1 MAAPSEGG
9 RDSNADK
16 PIANE
21 NYDNS
26 QWPPPPNFGP
36 DDDTHS
42 SRLEP
47 LARLLT
53 GSTRG
58 DAAFGITLSVTLF
71 MLLIFTLTNPFA
83 ASVLPP
89 PTKFPIG
96 LRLLTGWLFASVVQY
111 AAWNLFRAHDFRVIC
126 NNIILTAFPTAV
138 IWLSLSLL
146 AWMFG

>member
-1 MAAPSEGG
+1 MSGVEAIRTQQTQTRPM
-9 RDSNADK
+9 
-16 PIANE
+16 NE

-36 DDDTHS
+36 GDDTHS
-42 SRLEP
+42 SGLKP

-58 DAAFGITLSVTLF
+58 DTGFGIALSVTLF
-71 MLLIFTLTNPFA
+71 TLLIFTLTNPFT

-96 LRLLTGWLFASVVQY
+96 LRLLTGWFFASGVQY
-111 AAWNLFRAHDFRVIC
+111 AAWKLFLAHDFQVVC
-126 NNIILTAFPTAV
+126 NSIILTAFPTAT